1 MLELPKKV
9 APIVDRFLFQNIS
22 SSNLALFRIL
32 FGLLMVVETARYF
45 AGFID
50 DYYVK
55 PTFHFHY
62 CGFEFVQALPP
73 QGMYAV
79 FGILTAS
86 AFLIA
91 LGLFFRASCW
101 LFFVLYTYVF
111 LVEKACYNNHYYLI
125 CLLALLL
132 ASSDAHKT
140 ASIDAL
146 RRRSVDTTIGAW
158 QLWMLRLQMVVVYFF
173 AGVAKL
179 NSDWLRGEPMRMWLA
194 ERALRFPTVAPFF
207 NAPWAPYLFSYG
219 GLWLDLSAGF
229 LLLWKPTRVFA
240 IVMLGIFH
248 ISNHFLF
255 GIGIFPFLALASTV
269 LFIEPESAQRFLNL
283 FKSNNSKT
291 EAQPEKAAPPVSD
304 STQPIFDSVS
314 PTSDSAKKKIVACL
328 AIYFAFQVFLPIRH
342 WIYGGNVSWTEE
354 GHNFSWHM
362 KLRDKKGLRPHF
374 TVIENGVMRDVDPR
388 TILSRR
394 QLGEM
399 NGDPDL
405 ILEFAH
411 YLRDESVKRGVKQP
425 VVIASVYASMNG
437 RPFQRL
443 VHESVDLSRA
453 NKNWFAHAPY
463 IVPLAFSIQDPFP
476 WVSNLLAGLAV
487 ASTLASALI
496 CKALRNKPLSYLFA
510 FYAVSCSFGYLILK
524 SNN

>member
-1 MLELPKKV
+1 MLELRKKV
-9 APIVDRFLFQNIS
+9 GFWLDQFLFRNIS

-32 FGLLMVVETARYF
+32 FGLLMVVEAARYF
-45 AGFID
+45 VGFID

-62 CGFEFVQALPP
+62 CGFEFVQVLPP

-79 FGILTAS
+79 FCILTAS
-86 AFLIA
+86 ALFIA
-91 LGLFFRASCW
+91 TGLFFRASCW
-101 LFFVLYTYVF
+101 VFFALYTYVF
-111 LVEKACYNNHYYLI
+111 LAEKACYNNHYYLI
-125 CLLALLL
+125 CLLSFLL
-132 ASSDAHKT
+132 ANSDAHKV

-146 RRRSVDTTIGAW
+146 RARPVDTTVGAW
-158 QLWMLRLQMVVVYFF
+158 QLWMLKLQMVVVYFF

-179 NSDWLRGEPMRMWLA
+179 NADWLKGEPMRMWLA
-194 ERALRFPTVAPFF
+194 ERALRFPAVAPFF
-207 NAPWAPYLFSYG
+207 TAPWAPYLFSYG

-229 LLLWKPTRVFA
+229 LLLWKRTRVFA
-240 IVMLGIFH
+240 ILMLGFFH

-269 LFIEPESAQRFLNL
+269 LFIEPESAQRFLNAFRWNKAKIEVL
-283 FKSNNSKT
+283 QEVPVPSSQPPETSKH
-291 EAQPEKAAPPVSD
+291 AD
-304 STQPIFDSVS
+304 SRKRRIF
-314 PTSDSAKKKIVACL
+314 ACL
-328 AIYFAFQVFLPIRH
+328 AVYFALQVFLPLRH

-362 KLRDKKGLRPHF
+362 KLRDKKGVRPRF
-374 TVIENGVMRDVDPR
+374 TVIENGIMRDVDPR

-411 YLRDESVKRGVKQP
+411 FLRDESIRKGVKQP

-443 VHESVDLSRA
+443 VHESMDLSRA
-453 NKNWFAHAPY
+453 HKNWFGHAPY
-463 IVPLAFSIQDPFP
+463 IVPLAFSVRDPFP
-476 WVSNLLAGLAV
+476 WIANILLGLAIV
-487 ASTLASALI
+487 FMLAAMLFF
-496 CKALRNKPLSYLFA
+496 KVLRHKPLTWLSV
-510 FYAVSCSFGYLILK
+510 FYGVFLMVSYLILVR
-524 SNN
+524 NP